1 MTSRPLLLYAT
12 DAYKLSSILL
22 RRALLTRPRPTSLSA
37 FGEMVRKILLDQ
49 SRPSSALNKGE
60 SSLVDISS
68 TNVVAVK
75 LLHWHRELNLVKYHG
90 VQDYFKQWRLTK
102 TQGSYEEGSTNNK
115 NDKVRNTNAAAAKV
129 SLMITSEQRY
139 KLSTILGYTTED
151 IRTFKPHEAHLLL
164 QYGIRKDN
172 NDGSSSDGVGYR
184 TRLTAL
190 LIKEEENKQ
199 STSNTDLQGTKF
211 NLAVNNSASGEQHND
226 ERMTKSSRESMNDD
240 NDKMSSTSLAVL
252 PEQTDDALDRPSHPQ
267 HTNLNVDATIPIEE
281 QLVREEQF
289 HSRVSRVDVTNNDF
303 DLDNMNGTCWYEVIE
318 KTSKTMDDEYEE
330 QVVALF
336 RTEKEA
342 QECVKIKKSI
352 YPSRSSKAEGKNDCL
367 DEERYQVRRRWD
379 L

>member
-1 MTSRPLLLYAT
+1 MSRPLLLYAT

-22 RRALLTRPRPTSLSA
+22 RHALLKRPRPTSLSA

-49 SRPSSALNKGE
+49 SRPSSAPNKGE

-90 VQDYFKQWRLTK
+90 VQDYFKRWRLTK

-190 LIKEEENKQ
+190 LIQEEENKQ
-199 STSNTDLQGTKF
+199 STSNKDLQGTKF

-226 ERMTKSSRESMNDD
+226 ERMTKSSRASMNDD
-240 NDKMSSTSLAVL
+240 DNDKISSTSLAVL
-252 PEQTDDALDRPSHPQ
+252 PEQTD
-267 HTNLNVDATIPIEE
+267 DATIPIEE

-289 HSRVSRVDVTNNDF
+289 HSRVPRVDVTNNDF
-303 DLDNMNGTCWYEVIE
+303 DLDKTCWYEVIE
-318 KTSKTMDDEYEE
+318 KTSKMMDDEYEE

-336 RTEKEA
+336 KTEKEA
-342 QECVKIKKSI
+342 QEYAKIKKSI
-352 YPSRSSKAEGKNDCL
+352 YLSRSSKAEGENDCL